1 MILNHVL
8 PENASALVGPIAEA
22 RTGAGETFAGV
33 DMPPELVALV
43 DQHWLS
49 FPPASPNDHLL
60 LGVVYAFIFAAGVIG
75 NGVVLITF
83 LT

>member
-1 MILNHVL
+1 MILNHIL
-8 PENASALVGPIAEA
+8 PENASAMVGPIAES
-22 RTGAGETFAGV
+22 RTSAGETFAGV
-33 DMPPELVALV
+33 EMPPELIALV

-49 FPPASPNDHLL
+49 FPPATANDHLL
-60 LGVVYAFIFAAGVIG
+60 LGVIYAFIFAAGTIG